1 MEESVKKS
9 YIPMRL
15 YNYLSAEG
23 EATATTGADTAR
35 FNASGSTS
43 STGTCLHTQHFH
55 MLTDGDYF
63 LILIALNLYSLIWSF
78 GHLSQSTYRT
88 KRHYQREK
96 KGKP

>member
-55 MLTDGDYF
+55 MLAED
-63 LILIALNLYSLIWSF
+63 
-78 GHLSQSTYRT
+78 
-88 KRHYQREK
+88 
-96 KGKP
+96 